1 MQIANYAHN
10 NEASASCTEIQ
21 GEPKTNRMLA
31 VQCSSCNN
39 CCTICCKYCSDQ
51 LVCYPYGLVPRLSSA
66 VLIVALSLSSS
77 SLQCTSLHFTQ
88 MPTGRSLAVVA
99 FPSSPSSSSVAVA
112 VVAAFL
118 ILATCYRCWRCG
130 CAVSWCWLCH
140 IHLPGGRRFLWSDSC
155 HGKGGSKARQ
165 KRSCCSLQVGL
176 NGNWK
181 VMNESLHIDSK
192 YGV

>member
-10 NEASASCTEIQ
+10 NKASASCTEIQ
-21 GEPKTNRMLA
+21 GDPKANRMLA

-99 FPSSPSSSSVAVA
+99 SPSPSPPSSSSVAVV
-112 VVAAFL
+112 VVAVFL

-155 HGKGGSKARQ
+155 HGKEAARRSKSALAVHFKLGQ
-165 KRSCCSLQVGL
+165 MVTGK
-176 NGNWK
+176 
-181 VMNESLHIDSK
+181 
-192 YGV
+192 